1 MHDTQERFFENF
13 YQEGG
18 GIYCVDGQCPKERHL
33 HCVWVSTKQGSF
45 PQEIDRVGF
54 SPSKAKMIVDI
65 SNSIIVKVDCI
76 FKGQLVELSNLWK
89 NDPILIE
96 FPF

>member
-45 PQEIDRVGF
+45 PQEIGRVRF
-54 SPSKAKMIVDI
+54 SPSKARRSVDS
-65 SNSIIVKVDCI
+65 SNSIIVKVECI
-76 FKGQLVELSNLWK
+76 FKGQLVELLNLGK
-89 NDPILIE
+89 KYSILM
-96 FPF
+96 